1 MKKVRLFL
9 MAFMALVAVSA
20 SAQFVNSGNKSQ
32 TSTASSFNSG
42 SSYKVDLNGWDRIIV
57 SFSPMKY
64 ITDIKGEDGFNMT
77 GFSLG
82 YEKGFNIVKKL
93 PIFIAT
99 GVNMQY
105 AFKNLDHE
113 DLAEAIGSY
122 WTVSWKGG
130 TYDLKASYSTLN
142 LKVPVNL
149 AYKLTL
155 GDVSL
160 IPYAGLNF
168 KVNLLGN
175 MKFALDDSDDLPEGS
190 SEEDLWDDLK
200 DYDDLSQTTNLLDK
214 KEMEDNLGAD
224 KDQVWKRFQMGWQIG
239 IGLDYNSLHVGLGY
253 TKDIMEL
260 CKKVKTSSVMV
271 SLGYNF

>member
-1 MKKVRLFL
+1 M
-9 MAFMALVAVSA
+9 S
-20 SAQFVNSGNKSQ
+20 
-32 TSTASSFNSG
+32 
-42 SSYKVDLNGWDRIIV
+42 
-57 SFSPMKY
+57 
-64 ITDIKGEDGFNMT
+64 
-77 GFSLG
+77 
-82 YEKGFNIVKKL
+82 
-93 PIFIAT
+93 
-99 GVNMQY
+99 
-105 AFKNLDHE
+105 
-113 DLAEAIGSY
+113 EAIGSY
-122 WTVSWKGG
+122 WSVSWNGG
-130 TYDLKASYSTLN
+130 NYDLKASYSTLN

-149 AYKLTL
+149 AYKFTF

-168 KVNLLGN
+168 KLNLLGK

-200 DYDDLSQTTNLLDK
+200 DYNDFSQSTNLLDK

-239 IGLDYNSLHVGLGY
+239 VGLDYNNLHVGLGY

>member
-42 SSYKVDLNGWDRIIV
+42 SSYKVDLNGWDRITV

-64 ITDIKGEDGFNMT
+64 VTNVKGADDFNMT

-82 YEKGFNIVKKL
+82 YEKGFSIVKKL

-105 AFKNLDHE
+105 AFKSLDHE
-113 DLAEAIGSY
+113 DLAEAMGSY
-122 WTVSWKGG
+122 WTVNWNGG

-142 LKVPVNL
+142 LKVPVSL
-149 AYKLTL
+149 AYKLTF

-200 DYDDLSQTTNLLDK
+200 DYNDLSQTTNLLDK
-214 KEMEDNLGAD
+214 KEMEDNLDAD